1 MIHLENDALAGYV
14 QATVRPDGT
23 VFVAYEL
30 NSRYWR
36 QGIRQQTVQAIGE
49 QQHRYLDEPDEI
61 VLVCSLGS
69 LRQTQRCAAFQDK

>member
-1 MIHLENDALAGYV
+1 VIHLENDALAGYV

-36 QGIRQQTVQAIGE
+36 QGIRQQTVQVIDE
-49 QQHRYLDEPDEI
+49 QQHRDLDEPDEI
-61 VLVCSLGS
+61 MLMCSLGS
-69 LRQTQRCAAFQDK
+69 LRQTQRCAAFPDK